1 MKTAAEC
8 MPLDA
13 DAMVKTSLGTLLGGR
28 SKDSIMGITRIQI
41 PF

>member
-1 MKTAAEC
+1 

-13 DAMVKTSLGTLLGGR
+13 DAMAKSSLGTLLGGS
-28 SKDSIMGITRIQI
+28 SKDSIMGFMRNQF